1 MASGDL
7 FSSTLS
13 SVAATQSNSERP
25 SPIAPTDV
33 LLLVALSLRG
43 SLVKHGGLG
52 GLSHQTRGLE
62 ERNHH
67 FGRDVGLGPTGRE
80 GGLHQVGVPETLGY
94 GYKVVC

>member
-1 MASGDL
+1 M
-7 FSSTLS
+7 
-13 SVAATQSNSERP
+13 
-25 SPIAPTDV
+25 
-33 LLLVALSLRG
+33 
-43 SLVKHGGLG
+43 VKHGGLG